1 MSNQITITSEE
12 LAKLISGHAQHI
24 EVTTLGDE
32 KEIIEVAQGIV
43 AGGRDG
49 ERGPSGATGNTGA
62 TGATGATG
70 KTGATGEQGPHSF
83 RYEYRSGALSSAS
96 TGQIITNNSDFSSV
110 SSIGVANVDKDGRNI
125 RGFLNSFNSF
135 TSATKGN
142 LYIQVVDEPSKY
154 AIFNITAVSVINSDR
169 VDYTVSFI
177 DFTDDGFDS
186 AGRHVGRDVLIA
198 IIPPGSKGDQG
209 QQGNPGSPSSVA
221 GPRGTTGSTGATGAT
236 GAGKTGTTGSTGATG
251 ATGTTG
257 ATGATGATGSTGT
270 TGATGSTGATGAT
283 GETGATGTF
292 KQSFGNN
299 PPANPEQGDIW
310 FNSSEGVFVIYLQD
324 DNSAQW
330 VEWSGIK
337 GPTGSAGPAGGGGGL
352 AGGGGGGGGV
362 TLLAGD
368 GLTLTTIA
376 AGKGHTMSIDP
387 TSTIHSAGLSLDTNG
402 ITFPDGT
409 HQTTASRAGLKYTV
423 TSIAV
428 GAAPVAGGIKFA
440 SNVSGTIDQIII
452 HDTDANGNDIGE
464 VLSLLND
471 NGGFIQI
478 LKEDGTELGIIVN
491 ETPIQSGRSVSF
503 AADILTITDTSGSG
517 IEVDTTPSLSDV
529 VYITVV
535 PNSGSGVASI
545 GGNAFINKGPI
556 ALSTNSVNQ
565 TGLTVSNIASVG
577 YLGIEKDIRLQC
589 HGISSTGGATFDGD
603 IILTGN
609 IISDND
615 LDIQRPTGEKV
626 MSFLGTETIINNTA
640 SNQDFRIKG
649 VAQPQLVF
657 IDAANKNVGI
667 SNSSPSALL
676 DVGGTIRVADTVH
689 AVAGVSSDGNVSISG
704 DINFAGPLSNK
715 LKVNDTTT
723 LLLDPTN
730 GLVRVLTFGLQIPDR
745 LQHTGD
751 TDTFL
756 GFATNRINLSAGGVV
771 GVTLDATDM
780 DIGVPINS
788 AAGATFAGTVHGEK
802 FLDASLG
809 NNTGIDLSSNNVL
822 HFKAGGANRARVT
835 STATII
841 GNRLNTEDILHAEV
855 GISTDKGITFPDGT
869 HQSSAASGSGTSTI
883 TDSYVGNIESASN
896 KVFKIDPR
904 TVAPRTITE
913 FFAIAVTGGCTAEL
927 HGNGNAIGT
936 ILLRDGVT
944 GATTL
949 SALANPTL
957 PAGSTLQFT
966 LSGNSGCRDFQFA
979 IGYTQ

>member
-12 LAKLISGHAQHI
+12 LAKIISGHAQHI

-337 GPTGSAGPAGGGGGL
+337 GPTGSAGPAGGGGG
-352 AGGGGGGGGV
+352 GGGDGGGV

-387 TSTIHSAGLSLDTNG
+387 TSAIHSAGLSLDTNG

-423 TSIAV
+423 TSIGI
-428 GAAPVAGGIKFA
+428 GAGPAAGGINFA
-440 SNVSGTIDQIII
+440 SNISGTIDQIII

-464 VLSLLND
+464 VLSLLNT

-535 PNSGSGVASI
+535 PNGNTGVASI

-556 ALSTNSVNQ
+556 ALSANSVNQ

-603 IILTGN
+603 IILTG
-609 IISDND
+609 
-615 LDIQRPTGEKV
+615 
-626 MSFLGTETIINNTA
+626 
-640 SNQDFRIKG
+640 
-649 VAQPQLVF
+649 
-657 IDAANKNVGI
+657 
-667 SNSSPSALL
+667 
-676 DVGGTIRVADTVH
+676 TVH

-704 DINFAGPLSNK
+704 DINFAGPLSNSIN
-715 LKVNDTTT
+715 VNGSN
-723 LLLDPTN
+723 LILLDPTN
-730 GLVRVLTFGLQIPDR
+730 GLIRFGTFGVQINDR
-745 LQHTGD
+745 LQHSGD

-756 GFATNRINLSAGGVV
+756 GFKTNTINLSAGGVV
-771 GVTLDATDM
+771 GVTLDATRM
-780 DIGVPINS
+780 AIGVGISS
-788 AAGATFAGTVHGEK
+788 AAGATFAGTVHADK

-809 NNTGIDLSSNNVL
+809 NDTGIDLSSNNVL
-822 HFKAGGANRARVT
+822 HFKAGGTNRARVT

-841 GNRLNTEDILHAEV
+841 GNRLNTENILHAEV